1 MPHLR
6 IAASQPHGLRRLARL
21 AVALVRKGDAR
32 SLTESLLARDREVSD
47 YQDWIDAYDTLSDGD
62 RGLMRHHADGLAH
75 RPLISVLMPTYDAAE
90 DWLRRA
96 IESVRRQL
104 YPHWELCIADDASTA
119 PHVRRVLEEYRRSI
133 RASRSRTASGT
144 ATSPPRPTP
153 PSAWHRVSSS
163 RCSISTT
170 SSPSARSI

>member
-1 MPHLR
+1 
-6 IAASQPHGLRRLARL
+6 
-21 AVALVRKGDAR
+21 ALVRKGDAR

-62 RGLMRHHADGLAH
+62 RGLMRQHADGLAQ

-119 PHVRRVLEEYRRSI
+119 PHVRRVLEEYKALDSRIKVVFRE
-133 RASRSRTASGT
+133 RHGYVAAASNTALSL
-144 ATSPPRPTP
+144 A
-153 PSAWHRVSSS
+153 
-163 RCSISTT
+163 
-170 SSPSARSI
+170 